1 MANQGVWDYTDLQ
14 SRYERAQ
21 LLANDCTT
29 DFAGNYFFPSDRS
42 PRGFWITTRRQR
54 LDYVCDC
61 PDFARLIDQ
70 QITNFAP
77 SRWVRGDW
85 STNPDN
91 RILVNRCL
99 HCLAVAIAEQELDP
113 NFPINRIYT
122 SRRSRFPKTDCG
134 CGCGGSG
141 DCGCPSKVLGIPE
154 PRLIQGCETDCYVEP
169 LTPRTQRTP
178 STTEGIP
185 AYQTFEI
192 PTIEF
197 AQTRYQGCFGESVT
211 IQLKRNTSLG
221 FNNATVVGLP
231 TDIEFPFEPEFRTS
245 AKQVTLDFF
254 APGIYTIGI
263 GAIAAGNFGDA
274 LEAQIEIVDCGN
286 DLDNIDCLP
295 QGFVDFSDGY
305 CEGSYFVAFRQT
317 GAKNPDGSCEILKV
331 LQFEEGLDCPFPEEP
346 PIECESTIPRD
357 CEPTELGVPTCV
369 DTETGDGFNS
379 NAGFNAV
386 VKVQTGEKKTEYL
399 RPDRKE
405 CAEYC
410 EFEERL
416 VNSPS
421 CPNRP
426 RKPTPPPT
434 CGYAKR
440 YLGWEKFDPSTGGYR
455 NIQTGADNSSSIGTA
470 IAETFTCDDGT
481 IYGLRAYTARCVPPS
496 NRVLDS
502 FAAANYQGNEFG
514 EGCCPFDETKPERPA
529 CPPRVEPILKWSC
542 SGGVCSPDANGIYNS
557 QAECEAALIPPPFT
571 GGQCLGVAYAVQF
584 LVTFSSSPSLYGL
597 YIAGGN
603 TPLQETQYT
612 DLQMTIFTG
621 QFETTTTGIS
631 SIGFVRRQ
639 ANGAFV
645 TINGI
650 DNNTFTPNQNFN
662 TSVSTSIQIVRVL
675 RKDGLPDNCGDL
687 PSTCPP

>member
-1 MANQGVWDYTDLQ
+1 MAKQLPYEAWDFTDLQ

-21 LLANDCTT
+21 LLANDCTQ

-42 PRGFWITTRRQR
+42 PKGYWTTTRRQR

-61 PDFARLIDQ
+61 PDYSFILDQ
-70 QITNFAP
+70 QITNLAP
-77 SRWVRGDW
+77 SRWVRNDW
-85 STNPDN
+85 STRPDN

-113 NFPINRIYT
+113 NFPVNRIYQAK
-122 SRRSRFPKTDCG
+122 RSRFPKTDCG

-197 AQTRYQGCFGESVT
+197 AQTRYQACFGESVT

-245 AKQVTLDFF
+245 AKRVTLDFF

-286 DLDNIDCLP
+286 DLDNIDCPP

-331 LQFEEGLDCPFPEEP
+331 LQFEEGLDCPFPEDP
-346 PIECESTIPRD
+346 VIECQSTIPRD
-357 CEPTELGVPTCV
+357 CEPTELSPPTCV
-369 DTETGDGFNS
+369 SGGS
-379 NAGFNAV
+379 GFNAV
-386 VKVQTGEKKTEYL
+386 VKVQTGGKKTEYL
-399 RPDRKE
+399 RPDGKE
-405 CAEYC
+405 CEEVCDFAE
-410 EFEERL
+410 
-416 VNSPS
+416 VPVSSPS
-421 CPNRP
+421 CPP
-426 RKPTPPPT
+426 PDRKPSEAPT

-440 YLGWEKFDPSTGGYR
+440 YLGWEKFDPSTGSYR
-455 NIQTGADNSSSIGTA
+455 NIQTGADNSSSVGTT

-496 NRVLDS
+496 NRVLDD

-514 EGCCPFDETKPERPA
+514 EGCCPFDETKPDRPV
-529 CPPRVEPILKWSC
+529 CPVIPPTPPDPPKSYGIIWNWTQSC
-542 SGGVCSPDANGIYNS
+542 RPGG
-557 QAECEAALIPPPFT
+557 AALNVTQKILYADLLPTDTVSFT
-571 GGQCLGVAYAVQF
+571 VATTTCFSDLGVEARNTRTGERYFEFFGGSLDGF
-584 LVTFSSSPSLYGL
+584 LSVGGASPSYSIVL
-597 YIAGGN
+597 
-603 TPLQETQYT
+603 ESS
-612 DLQMTIFTG
+612 
-621 QFETTTTGIS
+621 TTGWL
-631 SIGFVRRQ
+631 
-639 ANGAFV
+639 N
-645 TINGI
+645 
-650 DNNTFTPNQNFN
+650 
-662 TSVSTSIQIVRVL
+662 
-675 RKDGLPDNCGDL
+675 
-687 PSTCPP
+687 